1 MAVAEILAGIALV
14 KSSVEFIKSNIDTA
28 KDIGELAQGIDG
40 LFRGNDEVQAE
51 RNRKAGLGVGDQFGI
66 KTVAKEI
73 IDAKLAEE
81 KMQEM
86 RNMIDMRFGPGTWK
100 SIVDE
105 RARRIQEAKEA
116 EKEARKQRARE
127 QKEFNEALKQGAVV
141 LLVVTSMLT
150 AIIGTIW
157 LAS

>member
-14 KSSVEFIKSNIDTA
+14 KSSVDFIKSNIDTA
-28 KDIGELAQGIDG
+28 KDIGELASGIDG
-40 LFRGNDEVQAE
+40 LFRGNDEVQQE
-51 RNRKAGLGVGDQFGI
+51 RNRKSKMGVGDQFGI
-66 KTVAKEI
+66 KTVAQEI

-116 EKEARKQRARE
+116 AKQARIQKAKE
-127 QKEFNEALKQGAVV
+127 QKEQLEALKQAAVIF
-141 LLVVTSMLT
+141 LVVGSMIT
-150 AIIGTIW
+150 AIVGTIW

>member
-66 KTVAKEI
+66 KTVAQEI

-116 EKEARKQRARE
+116 EKKAKIERAKE

-141 LLVVTSMLT
+141 FLVVASMLT